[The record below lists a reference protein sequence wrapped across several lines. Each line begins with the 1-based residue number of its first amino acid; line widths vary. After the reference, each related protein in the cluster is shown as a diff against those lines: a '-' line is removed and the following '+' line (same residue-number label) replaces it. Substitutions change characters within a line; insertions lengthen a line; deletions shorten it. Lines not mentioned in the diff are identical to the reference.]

1 MRRADYSHAVAVLCL
16 LLSAGLAASSS
27 AAQSEPKGRIEGQPP
42 ASAAARDPDV
52 VADLD
57 TLRGLWPGG
66 RYRITPGD
74 VLQLTFPYVPEF
86 DQTVS
91 VQPDG
96 YIALRGVDDVAV
108 AGRTV
113 RDVRVAILEAYAP
126 LMRDP
131 VVTIIL
137 KEFEKPFFVAAGEI
151 AHPGRYE
158 LRSALTLTQAL
169 AFAGG
174 PTTSAKRSAV
184 LLFRRYGVDTVEV
197 KQFDV
202 KRMFASRD
210 LSEDPLLRPGDTVFI
225 PKSRLSAIAPF
236 IPKPGITLWNPF

>member
-1 MRRADYSHAVAVLCL
+1 MGRVNNRSSVRLVVLFYVV
-16 LLSAGLAASSS
+16 LAASLNANPQNES
-27 AAQSEPKGRIEGQPP
+27 GTQPAP
-42 ASAAARDPDV
+42 GLGPHDADVAS
-52 VADLD
+52 DLD

-96 YIALRGVDDVAV
+96 YIALKGIDEMVVT
-108 AGRTV
+108 GRTV
-113 RDVRVAILEAYAP
+113 AEVRQALREAYEP
-126 LMRDP
+126 VLRNP
-131 VVTIIL
+131 VVTIVL
-137 KEFEKPFFVAAGEI
+137 KEFEKPFFIASGEI
-151 AHPGRYE
+151 ARPGRYE

-174 PTTSAKRSAV
+174 PTASAKKSAV
-184 LLFRRYGVDTVEV
+184 LLFRRYGTDMVEV
-197 KQFDV
+197 KEFDV
-202 KRMFASRD
+202 KKMLASRD
-210 LSEDPLLRPGDTVFI
+210 LTEDPLLRPGDTVFI